1 MFSCSRV
8 FEDNS
13 HYNEVFGPYGNA
25 FVGAIEWLFTD
36 VMSDGKPNEY
46 YNFKDLQTPTF
57 MSCVWAFIGFAKQPQ
72 AKLTLKDELN
82 LLKPFKEDYV
92 VTYNKKT
99 NTDNYSEFTYQDLD
113 LSLHLN

>member
-1 MFSCSRV
+1 MFSCNRV

-13 HYNEVFGPYGNA
+13 HYNEVFGPYGDA

-46 YNFKDLQTPTF
+46 YNLGKEFTPDF

-82 LLKPFKEDYV
+82 LLKPFKREYF
-92 VTYNKKT
+92 VTYNKKLI
-99 NTDNYSEFTYQDLD
+99 QMIIAK
-113 LSLHLN
+113 